1 MSNIDTLRK
10 MAIELARTAATV
22 AAMLDTIDDN
32 EGWSDVLGQR
42 SEIYNVVEASSFA
55 LDAASCVL
63 MDTADEAEEIRET
76 LDEVMADH
84 LWPAMG

>member
-32 EGWSDVLGQR
+32 ESWCDVLGQN
-42 SEIYNVVEASSFA
+42 SDVYNVVEASSFA
-55 LDAASCVL
+55 LDAASCLL
-63 MDTADEAEEIRET
+63 MDRADEAQEVRET
-76 LDEVMADH
+76 LDEVLADQ
-84 LWPAMG
+84 WPAMA